1 MSSPC
6 QPLPQSLAEEML
18 QVVARAICDRPG
30 DSSTQRD
37 SRTRQMVHSVLGFE
51 PRDGLEYM
59 LSTIAFGHFQL
70 ILDSMRDV
78 FHGQTDALKARTK
91 TTIVALDRAMLE
103 MVREL
108 RFSGRRPT
116 ARSAEQASFEAGDE
130 VRSSGPPPPSVNEQ
144 VAAELPASV
153 IVAAE
158 PVAAPILALGQ
169 APGTPAAS
177 RPVKIAPASSRLAR
191 SAPPLSRESIAPPAD
206 GRRADLR
213 TGDKVSAGARVAA
226 SALLRDTADAISHSA
241 STSPNESDEA
251 MMRNH
256 MAAFEAAFAATIDT
270 LAESKA
276 LENAREG
283 AKAATGD

>member
-6 QPLPQSLAEEML
+6 QPLPQPLAEEML

-103 MVREL
+103 MVKEL
-108 RFSGRRPT
+108 RMTGRRPT
-116 ARSAEQASFEAGDE
+116 ARSAEEARREAADE
-130 VRSSGPPPPSVNEQ
+130 VRSPGPPPPSVDEQ
-144 VAAELPASV
+144 VAAEMPASV

-158 PVAAPILALGQ
+158 PAMVAAPIRASGQ
-169 APGTPAAS
+169 VSGTPAAS
-177 RPVKIAPASSRLAR
+177 RPAKIAPGVAR
-191 SAPPLSRESIAPPAD
+191 SAPPLSREATAAPAD
-206 GRRADLR
+206 ARRADIQ
-213 TGDKVSAGARVAA
+213 TGGDVSGGARAAA
-226 SALLRDTADAISHSA
+226 STLLRDTADAMSHSA
-241 STSPNESDEA
+241 SASSNESDEA